1 MAKKYIESDAL
12 IAELDEL
19 SLYPRLCVTGTPY
32 WNGDMVT
39 SIINRMGIANVVE
52 VVRCKDCDNW
62 EYIGNL
68 GLKRRGS
75 CAEWSDAEDGIT
87 RYTDENDFC
96 SYGERKDG

>member
-1 MAKKYIESDAL
+1 MSKKYIEADAL
-12 IAELDEL
+12 IK
-19 SLYPRLCVTGTPY
+19 SLATETGCMDRVFHAMDVA
-32 WNGDMVT
+32 DMVK
-39 SIINRMGIANVVE
+39 NFHAADVVE

-75 CAEWSDAEDGIT
+75 CAEWSDAEDGMT